1 MEQIIPVETKICKA
15 CSLEKKITRFT
26 MLASGNRG
34 NTCNLCK
41 SLGRT
46 QKKGEK
52 KSKTKKNNPL
62 QLGNISMRDYV
73 DMYEFLEKL
82 GYSLEGDIHEQF
94 CKRYGL
100 TPHEPKNKFN
110 RHYSAQDCGLTSLPK
125 S

>member
-1 MEQIIPVETKICKA
+1 MEQITPVETKICKA
-15 CSLEKKITRFT
+15 CNVEKKITRFT

-52 KSKTKKNNPL
+52 KSQPKKNIPL
-62 QLGNISMRDYV
+62 NLGNISIKDYTA
-73 DMYEFLEKL
+73 MYEFLKKL
-82 GYSLEGDIHEQF
+82 GYSLEGDIHNQF
-94 CKRYGL
+94 CEKYNL
-100 TPHEPKNKFN
+100 TPNNPKNKFN
-110 RHYSAQDCGLTSLPK
+110 RYYTASDCGLTSLPK